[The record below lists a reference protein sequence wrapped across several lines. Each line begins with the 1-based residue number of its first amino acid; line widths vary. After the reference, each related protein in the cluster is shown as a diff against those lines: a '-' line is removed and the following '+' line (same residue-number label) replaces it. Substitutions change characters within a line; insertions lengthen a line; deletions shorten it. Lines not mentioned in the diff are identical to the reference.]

1 LNLIFTATI
10 LALSSCATAAA
21 KYSIVIT
28 GDAVPVFGAI
38 AEPFPYPGGELGVI
52 NFDGTIKY
60 QSTGIQLKLSNFKYT
75 RLESDRI
82 TCIGQFSRNQENT
95 RFSFPLDC
103 TDGRNGTAI
112 INIDGNSNLPGQA
125 SYLSL
130 DGHSARVGI
139 GSFQLTDNSTGGFDF
154 GLTTTSHRMRDPGE

>member
-1 LNLIFTATI
+1 
-10 LALSSCATAAA
+10 LALSSCATPVA

-38 AEPFPYPGGELGVI
+38 EEPFPYPGGDLGII
-52 NFDGTIKY
+52 NFDGTIKD
-60 QSTGIQLKLSNFKYT
+60 QSTGIQLTLSNFKYT

-82 TCIGQFSRNQENT
+82 TCTGQFNRDQENM
-95 RFSFPLDC
+95 RFSFPFDC

-112 INIDGNSNLPGQA
+112 VNIGGNSNSPGKA

-130 DGHSARVGI
+130 DGHSARVGV
-139 GSFQLTDNSTGGFDF
+139 GSFQLTDKSTGQFVF
-154 GLTTTSHRMRDPGE
+154 GDTTTSYRLRDPGE